1 MYFNNSFFLWNRI
14 SCMRYSNIVII
25 ELKLVSKNN
34 NDKIIWN
41 RMVTWATEFD
51 VSHIPN
57 DVLFHAVRLQ
67 FLRIVNVIT
76 IHIYLKTFVTIALS
90 RNVPLRHSMT
100 VRIVSHTCASHNS
113 LYPLHFIVILRDVI
127 LISWNTI
134 LYQRGKLML
143 WESKL
148 VRRCDLRDFPD
159 GLVVKTA
166 LPL

>member
-14 SCMRYSNIVII
+14 SCMKYSNIVII
-25 ELKLVSKNN
+25 ELKLVYKNN

-41 RMVTWATEFD
+41 RTVTWATEFD

-57 DVLFHAVRLQ
+57 DVFIQTSVSQNCKCNYNTHLF
-67 FLRIVNVIT
+67 I
-76 IHIYLKTFVTIALS
+76 TFVTIALS

-100 VRIVSHTCASHNS
+100 VRIVSHTCASQNS

-148 VRRCDLRDFPD
+148 VRRCDLRDFPY